1 MKKKVVLIL
10 LSTVLAGTALFETL
24 SVFAENSNSLKV
36 ADSFKKVQKNEI
48 KIGKITAIEDNVITV
63 ALAEKPEIN
72 REERIQSQENES
84 VEKEEKIKPQ
94 IKLTGETISVTL
106 DDTIKIRTDLSD
118 EGDISSLSV
127 DTMVSLIY
135 DENEKLIE
143 ISTGMFGRHRVHSGD
158 FERKFDNDNCKIGKI
173 TAIEDNAITVALAE
187 KPEMNREERIQPQ
200 ENESEKEEKI
210 KPQIKLTGETISVTL
225 DDTIKIK
232 TNSSDENDI
241 SSLSVD
247 TIVSLIYDENEKL
260 IEISTGMFG
269 RHRGHSGDFERK
281 FDDDNCKIG
290 KITAIEGN
298 AITVA
303 LAEKPEM
310 NREERIKP
318 QENESVEK
326 EEKIKPQIK
335 LTGETI
341 SITLDDTI
349 KIKTDSS
356 DEDNISLL
364 SVDTIVN
371 LIYDENEKLVEIFL
385 KHLK

>member
-143 ISTGMFGRHRVHSGD
+143 ISTGMFGRHR
-158 FERKFDNDNCKIGKI
+158 
-173 TAIEDNAITVALAE
+173 
-187 KPEMNREERIQPQ
+187 
-200 ENESEKEEKI
+200 
-210 KPQIKLTGETISVTL
+210 
-225 DDTIKIK
+225 
-232 TNSSDENDI
+232 
-241 SSLSVD
+241 
-247 TIVSLIYDENEKL
+247 
-260 IEISTGMFG
+260 
-269 RHRGHSGDFERK
+269 GHSGDFERK